1 MLKRFALLLVSL
13 AVACGAFAEGT
24 VRGSRYAVLL
34 PDPPVAK
41 VAKNRAGLKTA
52 SVQAHQARVD
62 ASHDQIKAL
71 IRGQGIPIT
80 GEARVLTN
88 AIFVAAT
95 REQAQ
100 ALRSLPGVAGVVE
113 LPYIRRKL
121 QKAKESA
128 RVENAW
134 PLLGGRDN
142 AGDGVRV
149 AIIDTGID
157 VSHPAFQNSPLPMPA
172 GFPRTRFASDA
183 PFTNNKV
190 IVARSYVKELADDGI
205 SGGDP
210 SSNEQLQQTR
220 PDDYSARDRVG
231 HGTAMA
237 MIVAGQ
243 QVTGPNGTISGVA
256 PGAYLG
262 NYKVFGSPQVNDGTF
277 ADVVILALEDAF
289 NDGMDIAVL
298 SIGAPAVW
306 GPLDDVECGNSPGM
320 LCDALADA
328 AGTAANSGMLVVVSA
343 GNAGDSSGRNPGFAT
358 MESPGTHPDVLSV
371 GAVQNRHE
379 FFRSLEVTNG
389 PGGSVGSGVYKAA
402 LGGPVVPAA
411 PVSAP
416 LRDVRKVGNDGLACV
431 ALPAGSM
438 NGSIAFIA
446 RGSGECTFAVK
457 LQNARAAGAVGVV
470 FYRTDG
476 SDELFGPGGLSF
488 AEIPAMLIGSSDGTA
503 LRNYLDGQTN
513 PPSARMNP
521 AFIERDT
528 TRDINGDGNIDSII
542 TTFSSRGP
550 NIGFP
555 LIKPEVVAVGENMY
569 TATQR
574 FDPNSDMYDP
584 SGYTVVDGTS
594 FSAPLVA
601 GIAALVWDSSGG
613 FPGYD
618 AEDVKSA
625 IVNSARDVSIVNNQ
639 VRPTIYDRNIST
651 GNLEQAYN
659 VAMGG
664 GEAHARWAID
674 SVVTMSPQTLDFG
687 ELTASRLSAG
697 VRQSIRVYNN
707 FNAQLRISFQRDP
720 YDPGLDQTSPVTWTI
735 PSPVDIPAGGFRDVE
750 FRLTGT
756 VPATK
761 EFYDGVIVLAGTG
774 DGSAGIPDV
783 KIPYLYIVGDT
794 NPCNIMPLTGNGRTG
809 IVNEDGPSRFTV
821 KVTDCRGLPIK
832 DVPITWNV
840 VSGGG
845 VITGSTTNG
854 VTDDYGIAE
863 FSYRMGPMVGTQTF
877 VARYAN
883 SGGVEARFNVRAI
896 ADPVIAQGGIVE
908 GAGFKAGG
916 PIAPGSFVSIFGSNI
931 STGTLN
937 VGILPL
943 PVALG
948 EVSVSIDTRDRTL
961 SEPARMVFVSPS
973 QINVFVPWELAGK
986 QNAVFKVNIGDISTQ
1001 VRDVAVNTYAPGL
1014 FQYIEGGTNKQLLA
1028 MEIFRNNQRLGLHGS
1043 NRRARSG
1050 DVLEMYANGLGPLA
1064 GGNPPTG
1071 TVSPSNPPLLTA
1083 AQPTVTI
1090 NGVNAPVQFSGLAP
1104 GFVGLYQVNVAVPG
1118 GLTAGEYDVV
1128 LTIGGVASTAG
1139 KILIE

>member
-1 MLKRFALLLVSL
+1 MLKRFALVIVFLTIS
-13 AVACGAFAEGT
+13 CGGFAEGV

-34 PDPPVAK
+34 ADAPVAK
-41 VAKNRAGLKTA
+41 VAKGRAGLKTA
-52 SVQAHQARVD
+52 AVQAHQARVG
-62 ASHDQIKAL
+62 AAHDQLKAR
-71 IRGQGIPIT
+71 IRERGIPIT
-80 GEARVLTN
+80 GEARMLTN

-100 ALRSLPGVAGVVE
+100 ALRGMPGVAGVVE

-134 PLLGGRDN
+134 PILGGRDN

-149 AIIDTGID
+149 AIVDTGID
-157 VSHPAFQNSPLPMPA
+157 VGHPAFQNSPLPMPA
-172 GFPRTRFASDA
+172 GFPRTRFSSDA

-190 IVARSYVKELADDGI
+190 IVARSYVRELADDGI
-205 SGGDP
+205 NGGDP
-210 SSNEQLQQTR
+210 SSNEQLQLTR

-243 QVTGPNGTISGVA
+243 QVNGPNGTISGVA

-306 GPLDDVECGNSPGM
+306 GPLDDTACGNSAGVA
-320 LCDALADA
+320 CDALADA
-328 AGTAANSGMLVVVSA
+328 AGTAAENGMLVVVSA
-343 GNAGDSSGRNPGFAT
+343 GNAGDSTGRNPGFAT
-358 MESPGTHPDVLSV
+358 MESPATHPEVLSV

-389 PGGSVGSGVYKAA
+389 PGGSIGAGSYKAA

-416 LRDVRKVGNDGLACV
+416 LRDVRKTGNDGLACV
-431 ALPAGSM
+431 ALPGGSM

-446 RGSGECTFAVK
+446 RGSGECTFATK
-457 LQNARAAGAVGVV
+457 LQNARTAGAVGVV

-476 SDELFGPGGLSF
+476 SNELFGPGGLGF
-488 AEIPAMLIGSSDGTA
+488 AEIPAMLIGSTDGNA
-503 LRNYLDGQTN
+503 LRTFLDGQAN
-513 PPSARMNP
+513 PPNARMNP
-521 AFIERDT
+521 AFIERQT
-528 TRDINGDGNIDSII
+528 TQDLNGDNNLDSVI

-574 FDPNSDMYDP
+574 FDANSDMYDP

-601 GIAALVWDSSGG
+601 GIAALVWDGSGG
-613 FPGYD
+613 FPNYD
-618 AEDVKSA
+618 SDDVKSA
-625 IVNSARDVSIVNNQ
+625 IVNSARETFIANNNAN
-639 VRPTIYDRNIST
+639 PTIFDRNINS
-651 GNLEQAYN
+651 GNLEQAYT

-687 ELTASRLSAG
+687 EPTSTSLSAG
-697 VRQSIRVYNN
+697 ITRTIRIRNK
-707 FNAQLRISFQRDP
+707 FNTALQIGFRRFA
-720 YDPGLDQTSPVTWTI
+720 YDPGLDQSSPVTWTL
-735 PSPVDIPAGGFRDVE
+735 PASVNIPAGGSANVDFRIA
-750 FRLTGT
+750 GS
-756 VPATK
+756 VPSTK
-761 EFYDGVIVLAGTG
+761 EFYDGIIELTNTG
-774 DGSAGIPDV
+774 DPGNNIPNV
-783 KIPYLYIVGDT
+783 KIPYLYIAGNT
-794 NPCNIMPLTGNGRTG
+794 SPCNIMPLTGNGRTG

-821 KVTDCRGLPIK
+821 KVTDCRGLPI
-832 DVPITWNV
+832 DGVPITWTV
-840 VSGGG
+840 RSGGG
-845 VITGSTTNG
+845 SITGSTTNG
-854 VTDDYGIAE
+854 ATDDYGIGE
-863 FSYRMGPMVGTQTF
+863 FSYRMGPTAGTQTF
-877 VARYAN
+877 VARYDN
-883 SGGVEARFNVRAI
+883 SGIEAEFNVRAI
-896 ADPVIAQGGIVE
+896 QDPVVSQGGIVE

-916 PIAPGSFVSIFGSNI
+916 PIAPGSFVSIFGNNI
-931 STGTLN
+931 STGTRN
-937 VGILPL
+937 VGTLPL
-943 PVALG
+943 PIALG
-948 EVSVSIDTRDRTL
+948 EVSVSIDTRDRTV
-961 SEPARMVFVSPS
+961 SEPARMVFVSPG

-1001 VRDVAVNTYAPGL
+1001 VRDVAVNTYSPGL

-1071 TVSPSNPPLLTA
+1071 TASPSNPPLLTA
-1083 AQPTVTI
+1083 VQPTVTI
-1090 NGVNAPVQFSGLAP
+1090 NGINAPVQFSGLAP
-1104 GFVGLYQVNVAVPG
+1104 GFVGLYQVNVQVPN
-1118 GLTAGEYDVV
+1118 GLTSGEYNVV
-1128 LTIGGVASTAG
+1128 IRIGGVDSTAG